1 MKKEIAIIGGGSCAL
16 FLANEIDTEKYLVSV
31 YERNATPGRKFLVA
45 GHGGLNL
52 THSEPAQQFVE
63 KYTPASF
70 LAPAFLQYDNT
81 FFREWL
87 LKLGIATKVGS
98 SGRVFP
104 DGKIKP
110 AQVLEILR
118 KRAEQRGVKFNFKSE
133 WQGFDTNN
141 QSIILFDGIQ
151 KSIASQFTV
160 CCLGGASWPVTG
172 STGSWQKHFEK
183 LNISTPQF
191 QASNCEFLVTWPTEV
206 KEHLAGKPLKN
217 CLISTNSVSRLGE
230 LVITANGIEGSGVYP
245 LSAQVRE
252 QLKSSGR
259 AELKL
264 DLKPTKSL
272 EAIEQVLSQKTKQ
285 KSISERLKNDLALST
300 SAVKLLKALSSK
312 DDFSNPKILAGH
324 IKNLPLQIV
333 GLAPIDEAIST
344 VGGIGLQEVD
354 ENFQLNK
361 LPRVFVIGEM
371 LDFDAPTGGYLLQA
385 CFSMA
390 MHLASF
396 LNTKKN

>member
-1 MKKEIAIIGGGSCAL
+1 M
-16 FLANEIDTEKYLVSV
+16 
-31 YERNATPGRKFLVA
+31 
-45 GHGGLNL
+45 
-52 THSEPAQQFVE
+52 
-63 KYTPASF
+63 
-70 LAPAFLQYDNT
+70 
-81 FFREWL
+81 
-87 LKLGIATKVGS
+87 
-98 SGRVFP
+98 
-104 DGKIKP
+104 
-110 AQVLEILR
+110 
-118 KRAEQRGVKFNFKSE
+118 
-133 WQGFDTNN
+133 
-141 QSIILFDGIQ
+141 
-151 KSIASQFTV
+151 
-160 CCLGGASWPVTG
+160 
-172 STGSWQKHFEK
+172 
-183 LNISTPQF
+183 
-191 QASNCEFLVTWPTEV
+191 
-206 KEHLAGKPLKN
+206 
-217 CLISTNSVSRLGE
+217 
-230 LVITANGIEGSGVYP
+230 
-245 LSAQVRE
+245 
-252 QLKSSGR
+252 
-259 AELKL
+259 
-264 DLKPTKSL
+264 
-272 EAIEQVLSQKTKQ
+272 LSQKTKQ